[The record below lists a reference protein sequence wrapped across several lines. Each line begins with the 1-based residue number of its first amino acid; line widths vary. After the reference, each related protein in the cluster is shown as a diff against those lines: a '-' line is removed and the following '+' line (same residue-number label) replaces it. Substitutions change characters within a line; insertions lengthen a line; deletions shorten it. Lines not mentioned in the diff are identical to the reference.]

1 MSLQRTPVLWEKSG
15 SISYTPCCP
24 ERVAVVAEKVAI
36 AIGISMKSEMGMIAV
51 PEIEEW
57 QEYLEPGLV
66 LYERSIERQSIG
78 ALEAA
83 LVD

>member
-24 ERVAVVAEKVAI
+24 ERVAVVAEEVAI

-51 PEIEEW
+51 PEIEE
-57 QEYLEPGLV
+57 
-66 LYERSIERQSIG
+66 
-78 ALEAA
+78 
-83 LVD
+83 

>member
-1 MSLQRTPVLWEKSG
+1 MSLQRRPVLREKSG
-15 SISYTPCCP
+15 GISYTPCCP
-24 ERVAVVAEKVAI
+24 ERVAVVAEEVAI
-36 AIGISMKSEMGMIAV
+36 AIGISMRSAMGMITV

-66 LYERSIERQSIG
+66 PYERSIERRSIG

-83 LVD
+83 LD